1 MFNNKRIKALEE
13 QISSLQAQIIRICD
27 HEYDY
32 TKSYKV
38 RLYNDD
44 YRHVNC
50 IKCSHSEAIR
60 LNKLNGLHLI
70 QQEKEMSKLKDII
83 AEKESE

>member
-32 TKSYKV
+32 TKSHKV
-38 RLYNDD
+38 MLYNDD

-60 LNKLNGLHLI
+60 LNELNGLHLT
-70 QQEKEMSKLKDII
+70 QKEREISKLKDTI
-83 AEKESE
+83 AKKESE